1 MAFTNPGKIVRLRS
15 RPNGRGSVH
24 EANMWAQQHSD
35 GLFSGRGVIRN
46 TVADM
51 NVLVGGTTDNPD
63 VVLGKL
69 PSGFLI
75 ALDIVGQQVIR
86 ITAPSS
92 NKRIAS
98 VVAYSDNI
106 ALNSTDTNTTGS
118 PSSCGL
124 IVVYGPT
131 SATPVAPT
139 ESQIRQAVT
148 QDGATGSQAVIA
160 VIANITTESSTTTIT
175 DEMIAINYG
184 KLMPHNIDLASF
196 PMFAATTSR
205 WDDLPGGG
213 VLTVNYD
220 SIEYDTTGM
229 FDKSTHQATVPM
241 DGIYTVSAK
250 VAISAAGYGHAA
262 TATGMVYKNGAMLEE
277 MERIVG
283 SGNGLTLLRSS
294 HTFDVLLKK
303 GDIISVKAHCSENY
317 RQYGGPTTHSRFSM
331 RLITPY
337 TKLHQ

>member
-15 RPNGRGSVH
+15 RPNGRGSAY

-184 KLMPHNIDLASF
+184 KLSSHSIDL
-196 PMFAATTSR
+196 TTMPDNKYTTAEQDTGKKWIDGR
-205 WDDLPGGG
+205 PIYRKVVRG
-213 VLTVNYD
+213 TVNMTGGFNTSNLPHGIQGLSNRWELIRYYGNMRL
-220 SIEYDTTGM
+220 SGSLNNNPIKQALPYIEG
-229 FDKSTHQATVPM
+229 THQSGVTSI
-241 DGIYTVSAK
+241 DQTNI
-250 VAISAAGYGHAA
+250 AISGSYAWGNSE
-262 TATGMVYKNGAMLEE
+262 VSIVLEY
-277 MERIVG
+277 
-283 SGNGLTLLRSS
+283 
-294 HTFDVLLKK
+294 
-303 GDIISVKAHCSENY
+303 VK
-317 RQYGGPTTHSRFSM
+317 
-331 RLITPY
+331 
-337 TKLHQ
+337 

>member
-15 RPNGRGSVH
+15 RPNGRGSAY

-124 IVVYGPT
+124 IVVYGST

-184 KLMPHNIDLASF
+184 KLSSHSIDFTTMPGNKY
-196 PMFAATTSR
+196 TTTEQDTGKK
-205 WDDLPGGG
+205 W
-213 VLTVNYD
+213 VNGK
-220 SIEYDTTGM
+220 SIYQKSITFNTTGSGAEETGANNENFSYIDTLISLDAILNM
-229 FDKSTHQATVPM
+229 PNGERYPNSYTNPSAPSLQYFQLKFANWNNAQVLRYQTRSVGTVTM
-241 DGIYTVSAK
+241 TI
-250 VAISAAGYGHAA
+250 
-262 TATGMVYKNGAMLEE
+262 L
-277 MERIVG
+277 
-283 SGNGLTLLRSS
+283 
-294 HTFDVLLKK
+294 
-303 GDIISVKAHCSENY
+303 
-317 RQYGGPTTHSRFSM
+317 
-331 RLITPY
+331 Y
-337 TKLHQ
+337 TKK

>member
-15 RPNGRGSVH
+15 RPNGRGSAY

-124 IVVYGPT
+124 IVVYGST

-175 DEMIAINYG
+175 DEMIAVNYG
-184 KLMPHNIDLASF
+184 QLSSHSIDFTTMPGNKY
-196 PMFAATTSR
+196 TTTEQDTGKK
-205 WDDLPGGG
+205 W
-213 VLTVNYD
+213 VNGK
-220 SIEYDTTGM
+220 SIYQKSITFNTTGSGAEETGANNENFSYIDTLISLDAILNM
-229 FDKSTHQATVPM
+229 PNGERYPNSYTNPSAPSLQYFQLKFANWNNAQVLRYQTRSVGTVTM
-241 DGIYTVSAK
+241 TI
-250 VAISAAGYGHAA
+250 
-262 TATGMVYKNGAMLEE
+262 L
-277 MERIVG
+277 
-283 SGNGLTLLRSS
+283 
-294 HTFDVLLKK
+294 
-303 GDIISVKAHCSENY
+303 
-317 RQYGGPTTHSRFSM
+317 
-331 RLITPY
+331 Y
-337 TKLHQ
+337 TKK

>member
-15 RPNGRGSVH
+15 RPNGRGSVY

-35 GLFSGRGVIRN
+35 GLFSGRGVVRN

-124 IVVYGPT
+124 IVVYGST

-160 VIANITTESSTTTIT
+160 VIANITTESSMTTIT

-184 KLMPHNIDLASF
+184 KLSSHSIDFTTMPDNKYSTTEIDTGKKWINGKSL
-196 PMFAATTSR
+196 
-205 WDDLPGGG
+205 
-213 VLTVNYD
+213 YQK
-220 SIEYDTTGM
+220 SIIFNTTGSGAEETGANNENFSYIDTLISLDAILNM
-229 FDKSTHQATVPM
+229 PNGERYPNSYTNPSAPSLQYFQLKFANWNNAQVLRYQTRSVGTVTM
-241 DGIYTVSAK
+241 TI
-250 VAISAAGYGHAA
+250 
-262 TATGMVYKNGAMLEE
+262 L
-277 MERIVG
+277 
-283 SGNGLTLLRSS
+283 
-294 HTFDVLLKK
+294 
-303 GDIISVKAHCSENY
+303 
-317 RQYGGPTTHSRFSM
+317 
-331 RLITPY
+331 Y
-337 TKLHQ
+337 TKK

>member
-15 RPNGRGSVH
+15 RSNGRGSVY

-124 IVVYGPT
+124 IVVYGST

-184 KLMPHNIDLASF
+184 KLSSHSIDL
-196 PMFAATTSR
+196 TTMPGNKYTNTKQDTGQKWVNGKTIFR
-205 WDDLPGGG
+205 QVFTVNTRAQGNVEQIIDIDLPKNSSLQIIKTEGGIRAGADFYPIEYINPNAPSGQNSQLKVTFYNGSWQLRFNTGSAG
-213 VLTVNYD
+213 VLTVIVY
-220 SIEYDTTGM
+220 
-229 FDKSTHQATVPM
+229 
-241 DGIYTVSAK
+241 YT
-250 VAISAAGYGHAA
+250 
-262 TATGMVYKNGAMLEE
+262 E
-277 MERIVG
+277 
-283 SGNGLTLLRSS
+283 
-294 HTFDVLLKK
+294 
-303 GDIISVKAHCSENY
+303 
-317 RQYGGPTTHSRFSM
+317 
-331 RLITPY
+331 
-337 TKLHQ
+337 